1 MLESI
6 IVRLIL
12 SLLLGALI
20 GAERSFIGKQA
31 GLRTFAL
38 VSMGA
43 CLFTYLGLSLE
54 PSNPSRVLSN
64 LVVGVSFLGAG
75 IIFVHQERV
84 VGLTTAASLW
94 TTTAI
99 GAAVGMGYVKEAIF
113 VTILTLAILWLL
125 VYVEK
130 LIRRSDDEQRG

>member
-1 MLESI
+1 MFEEVILK
-6 IVRLIL
+6 LIL
-12 SLLLGALI
+12 AIIFGALI

-38 VSMGA
+38 VALGA
-43 CLFTYLGLSLE
+43 CLFTYLGIQIE
-54 PSNPSRVLSN
+54 PNNPSRILAN

-75 IIFVHQERV
+75 IIFLHQEKV
-84 VGLTTAASLW
+84 IGLTTAASLW

-99 GAAVGMGYVKEAIF
+99 GAAVGAGYIKEATVATIF
-113 VTILTLAILWLL
+113 TLVILWLF

-130 LIRRSDDEQRG
+130 LIRHNEDQQRN

>member
-1 MLESI
+1 MFEEVAL
-6 IVRLIL
+6 RFIL
-12 SLLLGALI
+12 AMICGAFI

-38 VSMGA
+38 VALGA
-43 CLFTYLGLSLE
+43 CLFTYLGTQIE
-54 PSNPSRVLSN
+54 PNNPSRVLAN

-75 IIFVHQERV
+75 IIFVHQEKI

-99 GAAVGMGYVKEAIF
+99 GAAVGIGYLKEAVW
-113 VTILTLAILWLL
+113 VTILTLIILWLFT
-125 VYVEK
+125 YIEK
-130 LIRRSDDEQRG
+130 FIRHNENQQRS